1 MRHYASFVLAAI
13 LIAVAQDGRA
23 AVSVAVVG
31 QADGFPTQAG
41 SLSIDV
47 NPDDTFSA
55 SGLTLGNAN
64 SPLWQL
70 ESFDINGAINPFVSQ
85 GFSVVNTS
93 AVPVTFTIT
102 TTVPIAP
109 PLTGGTVVGGS
120 TGITVT
126 DANNDGVGSVTTLAG
141 VPVFG
146 GTVDGSIVLPLL
158 ADPFT
163 LTVPFA
169 GGTASATDDAGL
181 PGPSIISGPALTS
194 IGIVQ
199 EFVLSPG
206 DRAVGSAFFDIEP
219 IVPEPTS
226 VLIFAGLALLGVR
239 GSGRLR

>member
-1 MRHYASFVLAAI
+1 MRHYASFVFATI
-13 LIAVAQDGRA
+13 LIVAAQDGRA

-55 SGLTLGNAN
+55 SGLTLGDAN

-70 ESFDINGAINPFVSQ
+70 ESFDINGDIDPFVSQ
-85 GFSVVNTS
+85 GFSVVNTA

-109 PLTGGTVVGGS
+109 PLTGGTVIGGS
-120 TGITVT
+120 TAITVT
-126 DANNDGVGSVTTLAG
+126 DGNFDGVASLTSLSGT
-141 VPVFG
+141 PIFG
-146 GTVDGSIVLPLL
+146 GTVDGSIVLSLLSDPLSL
-158 ADPFT
+158 S
-163 LTVPFA
+163 VPFA
-169 GGTASATDDAGL
+169 GGSAADNDAAGL
-181 PGPSIISGPALTS
+181 PGPTIISGPALTS

-206 DRAVGSAFFDIEP
+206 DRASGTAFFVVEP
-219 IVPEPTS
+219 IIPEPTS
-226 VLIFAGLALLGVR
+226 ALIFAGLALLGVR